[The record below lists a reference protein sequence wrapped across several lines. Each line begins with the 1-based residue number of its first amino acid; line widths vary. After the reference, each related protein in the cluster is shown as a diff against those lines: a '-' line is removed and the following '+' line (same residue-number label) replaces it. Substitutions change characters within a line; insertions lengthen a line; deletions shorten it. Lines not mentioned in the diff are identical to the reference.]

1 MAIYLPLGS
10 VAAAVGV
17 SVFWVSRW
25 AAASAPPS
33 IHYTSCF
40 VGGGWWQ
47 QEICGVA
54 VMYWHHA
61 YCILDLD
68 TVLRR
73 DLFTPAA
80 RWRQLT
86 LAGLRCAP
94 CLVTTWRC
102 DGCVTLEL
110 WHCDELIAAHC
121 TTLAAAMHL
130 LLFDLHWQLRCLL
143 EDVDE
148 QWTGC
153 QCRYIRW
160 LLWFYFINLIEI
172 FDVVLG

>member
-1 MAIYLPLGS
+1 MNWYCCGNIFATPRRGS
-10 VAAAVGV
+10 SSGRVGV
-17 SVFWVSRW
+17 LSVQVGCCSCPALHTLHQLLCRW
-25 AAASAPPS
+25 RELSAGDLWC
-33 IHYTSCF
+33 SCD
-40 VGGGWWQ
+40 VL
-47 QEICGVA
+47 A
-54 VMYWHHA
+54 P
-61 YCILDLD
+61 CILDLD

-121 TTLAAAMHL
+121 TTPPRARQCTFYYQI
-130 LLFDLHWQLRCLL
+130 LFDLHWQLRCLL

-153 QCRYIRW
+153 QCR
-160 LLWFYFINLIEI
+160 
-172 FDVVLG
+172 